1 MRRHFV
7 ILTQWCCLSS
17 VLVSACAPQDAG
29 RTSAAA
35 SSQVFA
41 IGDLTWAD
49 IDALNREKT
58 LFLLTVGMLEEHGPH
73 LPIAADTI
81 GVEYEAARVADRL
94 TQTLPDWN
102 IVLMPAVNYGSSGAN
117 QIGNAAIHPGTY
129 GVRQSTLRSLVADIG
144 GQIAQN
150 RFKWVFVMNG
160 HGAPTHHIAVNEA
173 CDFVSEVF
181 NATMVNVSGL
191 FNADAAIQSR
201 GEKIF
206 SKYFS
211 PADLSSFGRDT
222 HAGVSET
229 SGMLAIRPDLVRSS
243 YRSLPNY
250 RVENRSEM
258 RDIASRPGWPGYFS
272 SPARAN
278 AACGREVEGW
288 WVEGMTDLIL
298 QAVRGENLLTRPRWP
313 GPLQNDPEYVQIV
326 EQALQPEREFEM
338 KFERWLGE
346 RRNR

>member
-7 ILTQWCCLSS
+7 ILTHWCCLSF

-29 RTSAAA
+29 RTGAAA
-35 SSQVFA
+35 SGQVFA

-58 LFLLTVGMLEEHGPH
+58 LFLLAVGMLEEHGPH

-81 GVEYEAARVADRL
+81 GVNYEAERVADRL
-94 TQTLPDWN
+94 TRTLPDWN

-129 GVRQSTLRSLVADIG
+129 GLRQTTLRSVVADIG

-160 HGAPTHHIAVNEA
+160 HGAPTHHTAVNEA

-181 NATMVNVSGL
+181 DATMVNVSGL
-191 FNADAAIQSR
+191 FNADAAIQAQ
-201 GEKIF
+201 GEKIRAQ
-206 SKYFS
+206 YFS
-211 PADLSSFGRDT
+211 PADLSSFGRDP

-229 SGMLAIRPDLVRSS
+229 SGMLAIRPDLVRSL
-243 YRSLPNY
+243 YRSLPDY

-258 RDIASRPGWPGYFS
+258 RDTASRTGWPGYFS

-278 AACGREVEGW
+278 AAYGREVEGW

-298 QAVRGENLLTRPRWP
+298 QAVHGENLRTRPRWP
-313 GPLQNDPEYVQIV
+313 EPLQNDPEDAQIA
-326 EQALQPEREFEM
+326 EQVLQPEREFEM
-338 KFERWLGE
+338 KFERWMGE
-346 RRNR
+346 RRNK

>member
-7 ILTQWCCLSS
+7 ILTHVCCLSS
-17 VLVSACAPQDAG
+17 VLVSACAPQGSG
-29 RTSAAA
+29 RTSATA
-35 SSQVFA
+35 SGHVFA

-58 LFLLTVGMLEEHGPH
+58 LFLLAVGMLEEHGPH
-73 LPIAADTI
+73 LPIATDTI
-81 GVEYEAARVADRL
+81 GVEYEAERVADRL
-94 TQTLPDWN
+94 TETLPDWN

-117 QIGNAAIHPGTY
+117 QIGNVAIHPGTY

-181 NATMVNVSGL
+181 NTTMVNVSGL
-191 FNADAAIQSR
+191 FDADATIQSR
-201 GEKIF
+201 GEKIVG
-206 SKYFS
+206 KYFS
-211 PADLSSFGRDT
+211 PADVSSFGMDI

-229 SGMLAIRPDLVRSS
+229 SGMLAVRPDLVRSS

-250 RVENRSEM
+250 RVANRADM
-258 RDIASRPGWPGYFS
+258 RDMASRPGWPGYFS
-272 SPARAN
+272 SPARAS
-278 AACGREVEGW
+278 AEYGREVEGW
-288 WVEGMTDLIL
+288 WVEGITDLIL
-298 QAVRGENLLTRPRWP
+298 QGVRGENLLTRPRRP

-346 RRNR
+346 HRNR